1 MTLKKA
7 LLAATILALPV
18 AAQAQPDVVV
28 GPYLVESGRD
38 QGGLPIPVHF
48 REAFRQAGPS
58 VETNATPIIPEAAH
72 A

>member
-1 MTLKKA
+1 MGSLG
-7 LLAATILALPV
+7 
-18 AAQAQPDVVV
+18 DGSGV

-38 QGGLPIPVHF
+38 AEGLPIPVHF

-58 VETNATPIIPEAAH
+58 VETKATPIPEAAH